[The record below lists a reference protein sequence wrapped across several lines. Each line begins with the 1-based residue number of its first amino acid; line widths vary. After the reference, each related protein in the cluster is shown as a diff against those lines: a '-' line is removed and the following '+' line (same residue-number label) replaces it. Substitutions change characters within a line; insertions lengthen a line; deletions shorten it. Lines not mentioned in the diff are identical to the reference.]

1 MVGRSMSELSF
12 DQSSPDM
19 DDSKLVV
26 NDTYTTINS
35 YGDVIRSPRASVVPS
50 ADLLALPIAESRI
63 RVSSRTMDLIYLARS
78 FSRFNATGSHIW
90 SIHNGSNIIS
100 RVIQSI

>member
-63 RVSSRTMDLIYLARS
+63 RVSFRTMDLIYLARS
-78 FSRFNATGSHIW
+78 FNATGSHIW